1 MHKRYT
7 CLELKSGRVYI
18 SRDVIFDE
26 HIFPFEDLHENAGAK
41 LRQEILLL
49 PQNLL
54 PGLNVHHREETI
66 LAQKQNMQQE
76 VQSEQ
81 GNNELGEPSSADR
94 DLPGVQHQPASEG
107 HVVPSSPARQPGNT
121 NSISINAS
129 TLPAQAGVD
138 TEESGDNADAPA
150 GAADEPSHAAASV
163 LPTEKIKTRFKSGI
177 SKPKV
182 YTDSIVRYSL
192 LTATGEPQTLCEA
205 LNDQN

>member
-1 MHKRYT
+1 MHKGYT

-54 PGLNVHHREETI
+54 PGLNAHHREETI

-129 TLPAQAGVD
+129 TLPAQARVD
-138 TEESGDNADAPA
+138 MEESRDNADAPA
-150 GAADEPSHAAASV
+150 GAEPCGSFCA
-163 LPTEKIKTRFKSGI
+163 TCWKNQNKIQ
-177 SKPKV
+177 
-182 YTDSIVRYSL
+182 VRYFKTKSL
-192 LTATGEPQTLCEA
+192 YRWQ
-205 LNDQN
+205 